1 MSAMRV
7 VNVLLAVLVSAAICL
22 LVLEGGLR
30 LLGFGPP
37 ASIHRFDPALGWS
50 KVPGAVCDRSGRE
63 FTATFEINEQG
74 LRDDPMA
81 LPDKAPGTYRVAMLG
96 DSFTLGYTVERDH
109 LFVDL
114 LERKWAS
121 EGRKIDVVNAG
132 TEAWSTDQE
141 VIWLMEHGQDF
152 DPDLVLLFPFDNDL
166 YWNAQTAYRRYS
178 KPRFEADGS
187 LEPRVL
193 EDPGEQGWIERLGLA
208 RFLAVLS
215 GASGEGDHRWSPDGG
230 KRTLHSENA
239 ALLHSPP
246 DFMVGA
252 IGRTRGALSALR
264 AECGR
269 LGAELLVVPIPS
281 KACVHEEARARVAET
296 MASRGL
302 AEGSWL
308 PEQPVETFLAL
319 CGELGIRTLDARA
332 SLEAAAAEG
341 GADLYYQRDWHFNP
355 AGNLAFAGFLD
366 RELDAAGLFPAA
378 HAAQTAGEF
387 PALDAG
393 GGGVPFAPVLYLTLL
408 VVLVLLYKSTY
419 RAEPLWKPVFGIA
432 ALLAVIFGIVFAVDA
447 LVGVLPPQVAQLM
460 LITFVLLILMF
471 VAFKMGSKVGTVL
484 ELFRAFVARGHW
496 YLMPLVVVLLTV
508 GSLLVVAASSPLVA
522 PFIYTLF

>member
-7 VNVLLAVLVSAAICL
+7 VNVLLAILVSAAICL

-50 KVPGAVCDRSGRE
+50 KVPGATSRRSSRE
-63 FTATFEINEQG
+63 FTASFAINEQG

-81 LPDKAPGTYRVAMLG
+81 LPDKAPGTFRVVMLG

-114 LERKWAS
+114 LERKWGS
-121 EGRKIDVVNAG
+121 EGRRVEVVNAG

-152 DPDLVLLFPFDNDL
+152 DPDLVLLFPYENDL
-166 YWNAQTAYRRYS
+166 FWNSQTAYRRYT

-187 LEPRVL
+187 LEPRAL
-193 EDPGEQGWIERLGLA
+193 EDPGEQGWIARLGMA
-208 RFLAVLS
+208 RFLAVMT
-215 GASGEGDHRWSPDGG
+215 GASGEGDPTWVPKEDKGRL
-230 KRTLHSENA
+230 KCEYA
-239 ALLHSPP
+239 ALFRSPP
-246 DFMVGA
+246 DFMAEA

-264 AECGR
+264 AECAR

-281 KACVHEEARARVAET
+281 KACIHGKARERVAKL
-296 MASRGL
+296 MRGRV
-302 AEGSWL
+302 ADDAWS

-319 CGELGIRTLDARA
+319 CGELGIRTLDARE
-332 SLEAAAAEG
+332 SLETAAAEG

-387 PALDAG
+387 PPLDAG
-393 GGGVPFAPVLYLTLL
+393 VGGVPFALVLYFVLL